1 MEDLTAYLETH
12 FEIVQFITRKE
23 NESSDNIVKRTASD
37 SGTGGL
43 YELAKKWTDEFEAK
57 YKDTLWG
64 EELDFFDTIE
74 EFLEGKT

>member
-1 MEDLTAYLETH
+1 MKDLTTYLETH

-23 NESSDNIVKRTASD
+23 NESSDNIVKRIASN

-43 YELAKKWTDEFEAK
+43 YELAKEWTDEFEAK
-57 YKDTLWG
+57 HKYTIWG
-64 EELDFFDTIE
+64 EELYFFDTIE